1 MKRSILFAVAFSFL
15 LALSAVGQQQ
25 QTRQVKDQIL
35 TSTSLPPIRIKFDDA
50 FKHVGTQQFVL
61 YDRAQVEQHFFVD
74 ADNERRIKRM
84 YWVQFEGY
92 LPAVNAKYDYPA
104 NETVRLAGQ
113 TYIVNAESVPNVSE
127 VVKRM
132 PQSDVERAVSFLESK
147 GYRLSQS
154 IRYQRFVRLV
164 DEAKRNEMI
173 LSYIEDAAAS
183 SEKPG
188 KEFLDRALKGF
199 TILE

>member
-1 MKRSILFAVAFSFL
+1 MKRLILLVVVFTFL
-15 LALSAVGQQQ
+15 LDLSSAGQQQ
-25 QTRQVKDQIL
+25 QARRVKDQIL
-35 TSTSLPPIRIKFDDA
+35 TSTSLPPIRIKFADE
-50 FKHVGTQQFVL
+50 FKHVGTLQFVL

-104 NETVRLAGQ
+104 NETVTLAGQ
-113 TYIVNAESVPNVSE
+113 TYLVNAESVPNISE

-132 PQSDVERAVSFLESK
+132 PQSDVERAVTFLESK
-147 GYRLSQS
+147 GYRMGPS
-154 IRYQRFVRLV
+154 IRYERFVRLV

-173 LSYIEDAAAS
+173 LSYIEDASTS

-188 KEFLDRALKGF
+188 KELLDRALKGF